1 MDDILDE
8 NFDKLNDKEQE
19 HFTKEYKIKTVS
31 SVADWLEDEEE
42 GLKLFDEMQRYY
54 KSLGDI

>member
-19 HFTKEYKIKTVS
+19 HFTKEYKVKTVS
-31 SVADWLEDEEE
+31 SVADWLEDEV
-42 GLKLFDEMQRYY
+42 DEMQRYY